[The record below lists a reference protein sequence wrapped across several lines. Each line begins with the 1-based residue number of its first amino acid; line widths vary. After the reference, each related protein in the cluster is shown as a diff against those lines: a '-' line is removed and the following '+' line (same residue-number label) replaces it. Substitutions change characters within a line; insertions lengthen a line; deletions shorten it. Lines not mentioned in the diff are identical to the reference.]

1 MTQLPPAQHRQVP
14 VRVAGGWL
22 AAALSLSTTR
32 AAAQNWLAGLSNEMQ
47 AASGVCLEDCELNAR
62 WRNPQR
68 EVSVVA
74 GLADLHLDYEPSP
87 WDLTATF
94 QKLEETRNSEQL
106 TWREGL
112 DTPWRWTFS
121 GGGYV
126 GYTDY
131 RSMWLNEYYRQI
143 FSGVP
148 GYRQANPRGLNAS
161 AGATYE
167 YLPLSGL
174 ISWSVGWNSDE
185 VSPAY
190 DKLIGVPLL
199 RGLSQYE
206 TWRFGLGSEHVL
218 SPTLRFKQDAAAIL
232 TTERECRYT
241 YRADTLWAVA
251 DTWAT
256 RFWLEGWHE
265 GAFHSAAAAAS
276 LEHDWDAHWFAG
288 VLTRV
293 YRDNGQ
299 ILDPSIVVSGDAPPS
314 DTLLVQLTLRY
325 AGANASWRLGVGP
338 YLTRYAPPTA
348 KTLRFSTL
356 YRDRDWL
363 CAQAAFAWQF

>member
-1 MTQLPPAQHRQVP
+1 M
-14 VRVAGGWL
+14 
-22 AAALSLSTTR
+22 AAALFLTIMR
-32 AAAQNWLAGLSNEMQ
+32 AAGQNYLVGLSNEMQ
-47 AASGVCLEDCELNAR
+47 AASDVRLADCELNAR

-68 EVSVVA
+68 EVSMVA
-74 GLADLHLDYEPSP
+74 GVADLHLDYVPSP
-87 WDLTATF
+87 WDLTATY
-94 QKLEETRNSEQL
+94 QKLEETRNSEQV

-112 DTPWRWTFS
+112 ITPWRWIFS

-161 AGATYE
+161 VGATYE
-167 YLPLSGL
+167 YLPMSGL
-174 ISWSVGWNSDE
+174 LSWSVGWNSDE

-190 DKLIGVPLL
+190 DKLIGVPLQ
-199 RGLSQYE
+199 RGLSHYE

-232 TTERECRYT
+232 TTERACRYT
-241 YRADTLWAVA
+241 YRGDTLWALA

-256 RFWLEGWHE
+256 RFYLEGSLE
-265 GAFHSAAAAAS
+265 GKFHSAAASVA
-276 LEHDWDAHWFAG
+276 LEHDWDARWFAG
-288 VLTRV
+288 ISTRA
-293 YRDNGQ
+293 YSDNGQ
-299 ILDPSIVVSGDAPPS
+299 IVDPSIVSGDAPPS

-325 AGANASWRLGVGP
+325 AGTNASWRLGVGP
-338 YLTRYAPPTA
+338 YLTRYAAPTVN
-348 KTLRFSTL
+348 TLRFTTL

-363 CAQAAFAWQF
+363 CAQAAFSWQF